1 VLEDVVPFLVCPYCG
16 AGTTKA
22 NGALRCRSGHSFDI
36 ARQGYVS
43 LLPAGWRG
51 DAGDTVAMVQ
61 ARERFL
67 GAGHFAPLA
76 TRLAELAEQHLPDG
90 PGCVVDVGAGTA
102 HYLAAVLERLPDR
115 VGLALDVSKHALRR
129 AARAHD
135 RIGAVACD
143 VWHGLPVADDAAV
156 VALNVFA
163 PRNATELARI
173 LHDAGRLLVVTPTRR
188 HLVELVSALDLVVVD
203 EHKAQRLAAQLDPYF
218 EPLDRHEVIATMSLP
233 RDDVAAVVAM
243 GPSAWH
249 VDTDELRERV
259 RQLPEPMSV
268 TLSITVGVY
277 RPLG

>member
-1 VLEDVVPFLVCPYCG
+1 MLEHVVPFLVCPYCG
-16 AGTTKA
+16 AATTRTD
-22 NGALRCRSGHSFDI
+22 GVLRCRSGHSFDI
-36 ARQGYVS
+36 ARHGYVS
-43 LLPAGWRG
+43 LLPPGWRG
-51 DAGDTVAMVQ
+51 DAGDTAAMVR

-67 GAGHFAPLA
+67 AAGHFDVVATTLA
-76 TRLAELAEQHLPDG
+76 DLAERQSSDV
-90 PGCVVDVGAGTA
+90 PGCVVDVGGGTG
-102 HYLAAVLERLPDR
+102 HHLAAVLDRLTDR
-115 VGLALDVSKHALRR
+115 VGLALDVSKPALRR
-129 AARAHD
+129 AARAH
-135 RIGAVACD
+135 RRVGAVACD
-143 VWHGLPVADDAAV
+143 VWHGLPVAAGSAAL
-156 VALNVFA
+156 ALNVFA

-203 EHKAQRLAAQLDPYF
+203 EHKAQRLAAQLDPCF
-218 EPLDRHEVIATMSLP
+218 EPLDRQDVTATMSLP